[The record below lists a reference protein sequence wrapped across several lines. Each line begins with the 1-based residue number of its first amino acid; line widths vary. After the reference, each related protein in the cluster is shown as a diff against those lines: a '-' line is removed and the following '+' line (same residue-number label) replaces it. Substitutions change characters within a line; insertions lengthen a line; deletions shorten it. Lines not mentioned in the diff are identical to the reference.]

1 MRRIFFLA
9 DDLCSGGAER
19 QMVTLACL
27 LKQRCYDVS
36 VYCYGKA
43 DFYADI
49 LRRSNVPIIWEY
61 APNYLKRIIK
71 VRKHIRN
78 NKYDAVISFL
88 PTCNFL
94 NNISAIGG
102 KSWKVITGERSARTS
117 SFTTL
122 RGKLF
127 NWLQR
132 YSDYIVCNSHNAAS
146 GWKRYMPEFNDKLR
160 VIYNIVTLGKIDS
173 EYIPKVD
180 GKIHIVVAATYQFLK
195 NPLGLID
202 ALMLMNEEQR
212 ENIVID
218 WYGRKNVG
226 GDCQAYDRSLEL
238 IQKYGIGDILHLN
251 ADTKDIANIMNKAD
265 AVMLLSWVEGLPNV
279 ICEAMTIGKP
289 IIMSRVSDYSTLV
302 DDENGFL
309 CDWDKPDTIK
319 EAIVSMANC
328 DCTQLKQMG
337 RASKEKSG
345 KLFSAETVIQQWKNL
360 L

>member
-1 MRRIFFLA
+1 MKRILFLA

-19 QMVTLACL
+19 QMVTIACL
-27 LKQRCYDVS
+27 LKQHGYDLT

-49 LRRSNVPIIWEY
+49 LKRSNVPIIWEY

-78 NKYDAVISFL
+78 KKYDAVISFL

-94 NNISAIGG
+94 NNLSAIGG
-102 KSWKVITGERSARTS
+102 KSWKVITGERSARIS
-117 SFTTL
+117 SFTTS

-127 NWLQR
+127 KRLQKN
-132 YSDYIVCNSHNAAS
+132 SDYIVCNSHNAAS
-146 GWKRYMPEFNDKLR
+146 GWEKYRPEFKDKLR
-160 VIYNIVTLGKIDS
+160 VIYNIVTLGKVHS
-173 EYIPKVD
+173 EYIPKEN
-180 GKIHIVVAATYQFLK
+180 GKFHIVVAATYQFLK
-195 NPLGLID
+195 NPIGLID
-202 ALMLMNEEQR
+202 ALMLMTEKQR

-226 GDCQAYDRSLEL
+226 GDCQAYDRSIEL
-238 IQKYGIGDILHLN
+238 IQKYGIGETLRLN
-251 ADTKDIANIMNKAD
+251 SDTKDIADIMNKAD

-319 EAIVSMANC
+319 EAILLMTSS
-328 DCTQLKQMG
+328 DSTKLKQMG
-337 RASKEKSG
+337 IASKEKAES
-345 KLFSAETVIQQWKNL
+345 LFSADTVIQQWENL